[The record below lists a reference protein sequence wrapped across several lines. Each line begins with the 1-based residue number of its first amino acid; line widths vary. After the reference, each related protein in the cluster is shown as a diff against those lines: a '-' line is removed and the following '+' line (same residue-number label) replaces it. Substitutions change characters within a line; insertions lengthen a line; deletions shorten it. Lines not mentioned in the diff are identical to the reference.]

1 MIGKKILLV
10 LLLVGSS
17 LFSSELFKTG
27 NELVANGKGV
37 IFIFESKACSYCEV
51 LKKDF
56 VSNKKMNTLAKE
68 FNIYL
73 ISQDEENDYIVG
85 KTKKK
90 ETTTTLRMAFA
101 AKATPN
107 IVMFDKKW
115 NKIFQL
121 PGYADPS
128 QMITFMK
135 FVKGLDE
142 GKYTTKEWRK
152 FLKDNGVS

>member
-1 MIGKKILLV
+1 MIKRILLAF
-10 LLLVGSS
+10 LLLAGSA
-17 LFSSELFKTG
+17 FAQEIFQKG
-27 NELVANGKGV
+27 NRIVADGKGV
-37 IFIFESKACSYCEV
+37 MLIFESDKCPYCDI

-56 VSNKKMNTLAKE
+56 SKNKEMNELARG

-73 ISQDEENDYIVG
+73 INRENEIDYVVG

-101 AKATPN
+101 AKSTPN
-107 IVMFDKKW
+107 VVIFDKHW
-115 NKIFQL
+115 NKIFQV

-135 FVKGLDE
+135 FVNGLQE
-142 GKYTTKEWRK
+142 GKYKVDEWQK
-152 FLKDNGVS
+152 FLKENGVS